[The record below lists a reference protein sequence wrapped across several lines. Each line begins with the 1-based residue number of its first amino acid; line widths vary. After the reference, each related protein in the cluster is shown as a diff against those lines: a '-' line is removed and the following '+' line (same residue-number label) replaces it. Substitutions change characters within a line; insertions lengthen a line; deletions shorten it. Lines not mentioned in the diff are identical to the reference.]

1 MAFIVRVLRGV
12 RPAHRAKVL
21 VGFTSA
27 FGGMR
32 LLGYT
37 DMSGCAIFESP
48 ERGRAEVYVEGV
60 SYGLYDYNGDG
71 SVTLN
76 LDSEADEIEE

>member
-1 MAFIVRVLRGV
+1 MAFIVRVLRGA
-12 RPAHRAKVL
+12 RPAHRAKVI

-48 ERGRAEVYVEGV
+48 ERGRAEVHVEGV
-60 SYGLYDYNGDG
+60 SYGVYYYQEDS

-76 LDSEADEIEE
+76 LDSDAEIEE

>member
-1 MAFIVRVLRGV
+1 MAFIVRVLRGA
-12 RPAHRAKVL
+12 RPAHRAKVV
-21 VGFTSA
+21 VGFTNA

-60 SYGLYDYNGDG
+60 SYGVYYYQEDS

-76 LDSEADEIEE
+76 LDSDAEIEE